1 MTTSVPV
8 PLARTAAI
16 REPSGDHVG
25 NPYDPF
31 AASDSRVCFPSASTI
46 DSEPSVARTAREPVD
61 AIGWSLL
68 GDTVGAILAVAG
80 EGLALAV
87 SVEVELPDGTGPP
100 HAATAA
106 MIVTA
111 TMNRRDRSGHIA

>member
-1 MTTSVPV
+1 MPV
-8 PLARTAAI
+8 PLARTTAI

-25 NPYDPF
+25 NPYVPF

-46 DSEPSVARTAREPVD
+46 DSEPSEARTAREPVD

-68 GDTVGAILAVAG
+68 GDTVGATLAIAG

-87 SVEVELPDGTGPP
+87 SVETGPADGAGPP
-100 HAATAA
+100 HPATTTLMIATAITNA
-106 MIVTA
+106 REPLGAIV
-111 TMNRRDRSGHIA
+111 